1 MKYIIDLCVIYD
13 ANACRLQLVDNDES
27 SIRIS
32 NPASRLLIEMLTHPN
47 IPLKRE
53 MLIEKVWEEYG
64 FSGSSIS
71 LNVAVSEIRKAFKLL
86 GRESSPIKTIAKVG
100 FSFTAMSEICPPLPV
115 TINATTPSSTS
126 VPLSPLPPIAGS
138 DITSPQK
145 KVKISAIVAIC
156 GVFIPLLFVAAFY
169 PIASPDQPSEKLVPL
184 GKKDRC
190 TLYSLDADKHIDDE
204 QEKSMV
210 NQALESSGVDCLNSK
225 ADIYFSS
232 VKHTLTYNTFLGV
245 CYLGSQD
252 QYTQCVTYKILNGK

>member
-13 ANACRLQLVDNDES
+13 ANACRLQLIDNDES

-47 IPLKRE
+47 LPLKRE
-53 MLIEKVWEEYG
+53 MLIKKVWEEYG

-86 GRESSPIKTIAKVG
+86 GRETSPIKTLAKVG
-100 FSFTAMSEICPPLPV
+100 FCFTAMIDIYPSPQIAVNETPPSFVSAPLTPLPQV
-115 TINATTPSSTS
+115 AARDNTP
-126 VPLSPLPPIAGS
+126 
-138 DITSPQK
+138 PQK
-145 KVKISAIVAIC
+145 KVKISAIAAIC
-156 GVFIPLLFVAAFY
+156 GVFFPLLIVSTLY
-169 PIASPDQPSEKLVPL
+169 PIEPADQPRENLVPL
-184 GKKDRC
+184 GKKENC
-190 TLYSLDADKHIDDE
+190 NLYSLDADKHIDDE
-204 QEKSMV
+204 LEKRMV
-210 NQALESSGVDCLNSK
+210 NQALEGSGVDCIASK

-232 VKHTLTYNTFLGV
+232 EKHTLTYNTFLGV

>member
-13 ANACRLQLVDNDES
+13 ANACRLQLIDNDES

-53 MLIEKVWEEYG
+53 MLIKKVWEEYG

-86 GRESSPIKTIAKVG
+86 GRETSPIKTLAKVG
-100 FSFTAMSEICPPLPV
+100 FCFTAMIDIYPSPQ
-115 TINATTPSSTS
+115 TTVNETPPSSTS
-126 VPLSPLPPIAGS
+126 EPLSPPQSVAGS
-138 DITSPQK
+138 HITSPQK
-145 KVKISAIVAIC
+145 KVKISAIAAIC
-156 GVFIPLLFVAAFY
+156 GVFIPLLFIAAFY
-169 PIASPDQPSEKLVPL
+169 PIEPPDQPREKLVPL

-190 TLYSLDADKHIDDE
+190 TLYSLDADKHIDDNL
-204 QEKSMV
+204 EKSMV
-210 NQALESSGVDCLNSK
+210 NQALESSGVDCINSK

-245 CYLGSQD
+245 CYLSAQD

>member
-13 ANACRLQLVDNDES
+13 ANTCYLQLIDNDES

-53 MLIEKVWEEYG
+53 MLIKKVWEEYG

-86 GRESSPIKTIAKVG
+86 GRETSPIKTLAKVG
-100 FSFTAMSEICPPLPV
+100 FCFTAMIDIYPSPQVIVNETP
-115 TINATTPSSTS
+115 PSS
-126 VPLSPLPPIAGS
+126 VPAPLSLLPPAAE
-138 DITSPQK
+138 PHNPPAQK
-145 KVKISAIVAIC
+145 KAKISAIAAIC
-156 GVFIPLLFVAAFY
+156 GIFIPLVIVAALY
-169 PIASPDQPSEKLVPL
+169 PIEPADQPREKLIPL
-184 GKKDRC
+184 GKKGHC

-204 QEKSMV
+204 LEKSMV
-210 NQALESSGVDCLNSK
+210 NQALESSGVDCINSK

-232 VKHTLTYNTFLGV
+232 VKHTLTYNTFLGA
-245 CYLGSQD
+245 CYLGSQE

>member
-13 ANACRLQLVDNDES
+13 ANACRLQLIDNDES

-53 MLIEKVWEEYG
+53 MLIKKVWEEYG

-86 GRESSPIKTIAKVG
+86 GRETSPIKTLAKVG
-100 FSFTAMSEICPPLPV
+100 FCFTAMIEIYPPPQVTVSETPP
-115 TINATTPSSTS
+115 SYTS
-126 VPLSPLPPIAGS
+126 EPLSPLAPVAEPHNVP
-138 DITSPQK
+138 PQK
-145 KVKISAIVAIC
+145 KVKVSAVATVC
-156 GVFIPLLFVAAFY
+156 CVFIPLLIVAMLY
-169 PIASPDQPSEKLVPL
+169 PIEPADQPRENLVAL
-184 GKKDRC
+184 GKKENC

-204 QEKSMV
+204 LEKRMV
-210 NQALESSGVDCLNSK
+210 NQALEGSGVDCLASK

-232 VKHTLTYNTFLGV
+232 EKHTLIYNTFLGV
-245 CYLGSQD
+245 CYLGSQGR
-252 QYTQCVTYKILNGK
+252 YTQCVTYKILNGK